1 MAIDVADQMDD
12 LIVCFEDPEN
22 LMNLLENGEAD
33 AGIPTLIKNWQYRQ
47 QSIYSRAYLM
57 SLNVGQD
64 RPKSP
69 SNKVIFKLRIRNKEN
84 LFNLSAEQVI
94 QVSF

>member
-1 MAIDVADQMDD
+1 MTNRNFFLKVLHLLAESYLRLRQPQTAIDVADQMDD

-22 LMNLLENGEAD
+22 LMNLLENGQAD

-69 SNKVIFKLRIRNKEN
+69 SNKV
-84 LFNLSAEQVI
+84 
-94 QVSF
+94 